1 MRTAAERRALHMHKP
16 NTKPISGNR
25 TKMNS
30 ETVKFEEGLAF
41 QEINVEGQTY
51 YARLEA
57 DKHKLT
63 EEPKT
68 MLESPSRAQ
77 ILQNRNNA

>member
-1 MRTAAERRALHMHKP
+1 MRTKAERRALHMHKP
-16 NTKPISGNR
+16 TTKPISGNR

-57 DKHKLT
+57 DKQKLT
-63 EEPKT
+63 EKPKV
-68 MLESPSRAQ
+68 MLESPSRAE
-77 ILQNRNNA
+77 ILENKDNA